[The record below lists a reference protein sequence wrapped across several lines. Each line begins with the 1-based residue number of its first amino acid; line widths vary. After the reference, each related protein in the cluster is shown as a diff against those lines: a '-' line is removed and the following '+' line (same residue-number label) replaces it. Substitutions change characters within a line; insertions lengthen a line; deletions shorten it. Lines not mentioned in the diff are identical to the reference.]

1 MANEHL
7 WNSEPIESWV
17 KSEVLETA
25 ANMVVDNV
33 KVEEKKMDEMD
44 DLKKKVEELLSKNP
58 ALKAWFDK
66 VSFKWL
72 KTISN
77 VNTYEIFLKEKI
89 ESMDEESLKS
99 LTEEKLNALYG
110 EWDKARL
117 ETLKKWLTLAN
128 IEAFSINYQKTLLWK
143 WKDKQ
148 TEDFLKK
155 LKSVSADKDTLEGAV
170 DLLYDYS
177 LREIV
182 WELILKEDFKSPESL
197 KKIQL
202 LAWLFTKDNR
212 SFEIKVDGLWWR
224 QTSTFFRILLR
235 DKVFLGSTN
244 WQLYENKIKEVLRAH
259 RQYAEDTSLYGSFSD
274 VSARMEQYTKDPINY
289 WKQQSVYSDRF
300 VWVEASKTPYPS
312 VDTMSSTDLNFIT
325 ENRNSVLDWDLSD
338 LFDARWKSPEQAKEI
353 RERLQSLMPK
363 EDLKKHLTEFLK
375 NEKVRKEFSTVF
387 KLPAWT
393 LDDPLLVDTI
403 INDRSSNPRFQKIRD
418 WITSWMWASVG
429 TDLVSL
435 SIDLQSYI
443 RKQSGLS
450 ALSVRTKFLEG
461 VFWDWTTFEPVDREI
476 KKDPSDLEYPVY
488 FRDKNNPSMVYEYR
502 PNTWDIFVEKYY
514 GHSNW
519 ALAFGKWREGDMPMK
534 IHTMKNKF
542 SDFMKNISVLDLLP
556 KERAK
561 TRMDLKDTIAKN
573 IENKM
578 NYTVETDESATMR
591 DKNNV
596 MRLKNWIIDSALNI
610 FWLAESTKESWK
622 LGSWI
627 RLTEDENGPYYFMMS
642 RFVSTVESA
651 SESELK
657 LLNDFLAD
665 LSDKVKNADTIDLK
679 SVNNPL
685 IRFVLSEQKWL
696 KSYWD
701 DRIKVNNKVEE
712 WKKKDLLLWTVMN
725 SLFVGDKLSFDKL
738 RILDEGVSNPKY
750 AELAT
755 NIESDYNEKAK
766 QYEISVLSQMT
777 GENLQALQRDVS
789 IWGEFRWRI
798 EEAFS

>member
-1 MANEHL
+1 
-7 WNSEPIESWV
+7 
-17 KSEVLETA
+17 
-25 ANMVVDNV
+25 
-33 KVEEKKMDEMD
+33 
-44 DLKKKVEELLSKNP
+44 
-58 ALKAWFDK
+58 
-66 VSFKWL
+66 
-72 KTISN
+72 
-77 VNTYEIFLKEKI
+77 
-89 ESMDEESLKS
+89 
-99 LTEEKLNALYG
+99 
-110 EWDKARL
+110 
-117 ETLKKWLTLAN
+117 
-128 IEAFSINYQKTLLWK
+128 
-143 WKDKQ
+143 
-148 TEDFLKK
+148 
-155 LKSVSADKDTLEGAV
+155 
-170 DLLYDYS
+170 
-177 LREIV
+177 
-182 WELILKEDFKSPESL
+182 
-197 KKIQL
+197 
-202 LAWLFTKDNR
+202 
-212 SFEIKVDGLWWR
+212 
-224 QTSTFFRILLR
+224 
-235 DKVFLGSTN
+235 
-244 WQLYENKIKEVLRAH
+244 
-259 RQYAEDTSLYGSFSD
+259 
-274 VSARMEQYTKDPINY
+274 
-289 WKQQSVYSDRF
+289 
-300 VWVEASKTPYPS
+300 
-312 VDTMSSTDLNFIT
+312 
-325 ENRNSVLDWDLSD
+325 
-338 LFDARWKSPEQAKEI
+338 
-353 RERLQSLMPK
+353 MPK

-375 NEKVRKEFSTVF
+375 NEKVRKEFSTIF

-534 IHTMKNKF
+534 IHTMKTKF

-596 MRLKNWIIDSALNI
+596 MRLKNWIIDSALNM

-712 WKKKDLLLWTVMN
+712 WKKKDLLLWTLMN